1 MCPWAWGFFKT
12 GKTEKT
18 STSETCD
25 CKVSISES
33 FCHGGERVS
42 ADFLQIWV
50 CVKDLSL
57 LSKKV
62 LLVLMSKSVSG
73 ESLLESLGFSKGE
86 TLDLCLLA
94 EEEHLEQPGQGL

>member
-1 MCPWAWGFFKT
+1 MCPWESGFLKT
-12 GKTEKT
+12 WKAEKPLA
-18 STSETCD
+18 SEICD
-25 CKVSISES
+25 CKASNSES
-33 FCHGGERVS
+33 LCHGGERVT